1 MTHALD
7 VAISNFEAGKA
18 IGPTLDLSG
27 FFIGDEGIERL
38 VPFLSKPCGVTSL
51 DLWGNR
57 LGHQGARHLA
67 QILQRNGQIVSLDL
81 AGNEV
86 GPMGAD
92 HLAAA
97 LRSETCGLRSLNL
110 RGNHILNQGAN
121 AMAFALQEN
130 ATLTSLYL
138 WGNEIS
144 DGSAASFATALE
156 KNTTL
161 QEFDL
166 MFMDFRIERLLR
178 RNRAMTTPLLV
189 LTIRACRKEPDLP
202 SPTSA
207 IARPPD
213 RPRRTIS
220 LAFTSHWPGKGE
232 ILLEA
237 DPSQAC
243 LPQLCVDLARKA
255 GVAVG
260 QLRLALPDGRQL
272 TEADQLRPL
281 GEILVDLLKEAAAQG
296 MAGAAEM
303 QEQDFSSFVEFG
315 EAERSQSRAPA
326 AQPASVWADDGLGE
340 PPEVRASMPT
350 RVCWGA
356 CMTGSATDTASER
369 CY

>member
-1 MTHALD
+1 MTHILD
-7 VAISNFEAGKA
+7 DAIRNLEAGKHT
-18 IGPTLDLSG
+18 GQTLDLSG

-38 VPFLSKPCGVTSL
+38 VPILSRPCGVTSL

-57 LGHQGARHLA
+57 LGHQGARHLG
-67 QILQRNGQIVSLDL
+67 QILQRNGQIASLDL

-86 GPMGAD
+86 GPTGAD
-92 HLAAA
+92 HLAVA
-97 LRSETCGLRSLNL
+97 LRHETCGLRSLNL

-130 ATLTSLYL
+130 STLTSLYL

-144 DGSAASFATALE
+144 DSSAVCFATALD

-178 RNRAMTTPLLV
+178 RNRAMATPLLV

-207 IARPPD
+207 ISRP
-213 RPRRTIS
+213 PRRTIS
-220 LAFTSHWPGKGE
+220 LVFTTMGGRE
-232 ILLEA
+232 VAELEA

-272 TEADQLRPL
+272 SESDQSRPL
-281 GEILVDLLKEAAAQG
+281 GELLGDLLREAAARG
-296 MAGAAEM
+296 IAGAAEM
-303 QEQDFSSFVEFG
+303 QDQDFSSLFESG
-315 EAERSQSRAPA
+315 EAERNQSRAPA
-326 AQPASVWADDGLGE
+326 VQPASVWADDTMGE
-340 PPEVRASMPT
+340 VPQVRASMPT
-350 RVCWGA
+350 RVCWST
-356 CMTGSATDTASER
+356 CMMTESTNTAFER
-369 CY
+369 CS